1 MWHQFSNIFASF
13 CFVGGPVLCK
23 GHLFSCVYF
32 LNSVSSPPSYS
43 SVIKINKHNNVLSSE
58 GLSDRQKKNCLLA
71 FLSNQLLME
80 NNAVCLCVCSRQ
92 GTYLYVNMCCPLWV
106 QRSYSVKWSPYRTPP
121 HSQHTHAHTH
131 SRGPEI
137 FRFFLQTHAS
147 SRAGWL
153 ACVCEAR
160 LFRTC
165 RPCKSLPGAGLH
177 VEIPKRRGLGHASVL
192 ITRVHICRGCTQ
204 ITPTRIL
211 MIICYQASLS
221 LPTCHS
227 NTHALSPCIRWRPA
241 WQEKKGASRGNPEA
255 VRSITQQ
262 H

>member
-1 MWHQFSNIFASF
+1 
-13 CFVGGPVLCK
+13 
-23 GHLFSCVYF
+23 
-32 LNSVSSPPSYS
+32 
-43 SVIKINKHNNVLSSE
+43 
-58 GLSDRQKKNCLLA
+58 
-71 FLSNQLLME
+71 ME
-80 NNAVCLCVCSRQ
+80 NNAVCVCVCSRQ
-92 GTYLYVNMCCPLWV
+92 GTYLYVNMRCPLWV

-177 VEIPKRRGLGHASVL
+177 VEIPKRRGLRHASVL

-221 LPTCHS
+221 LSPLVTQTLTRSAHVLDGALLGRRKKARAEGIRRLYVLSHS
-227 NTHALSPCIRWRPA
+227 SISMQRSPGAKTQAIKTLLWQLEKRWGPL
-241 WQEKKGASRGNPEA
+241 KGMMGYDPKCPLCLRGY
-255 VRSITQQ
+255 
-262 H
+262 